1 MTEYEM
7 PQRATLVLE
16 HISADD
22 SWNLVAYLVRDSG
35 ERERVTLR
43 RCASR
48 AEAADALKARWDELT
63 KR

>member
-16 HISADD
+16 HLSADD
-22 SWNLVAYLVRDSG
+22 NWSLVAYLVRDNG
-35 ERERVTLR
+35 QRDRVTLR

-48 AEAADALKARWDELT
+48 AEAASS
-63 KR
+63 

>member
-1 MTEYEM
+1 MTEYEI

-22 SWNLVAYLVRDSG
+22 NWCLVAYLVRDNG
-35 ERERVTLR
+35 QRERVTLR

-48 AEAADALKARWDELT
+48 AEAAEALKVKWDELT

>member
-1 MTEYEM
+1 MNEYEM

-16 HISADD
+16 HTSADD

-35 ERERVTLR
+35 QRERVTLR
-43 RCASR
+43 RCDSR
-48 AEAADALKARWDELT
+48 AEAAEALKAQWDELT

>member
-1 MTEYEM
+1 MTEHEM

-16 HISADD
+16 HLSADD
-22 SWNLVAYLVRDSG
+22 NWSLVAYLVRDNG
-35 ERERVTLR
+35 QRERVTLR

-48 AEAADALKARWDELT
+48 AEAAGALKAQWDELT

>member
-16 HISADD
+16 HLSDDD

-48 AEAADALKARWDELT
+48 GEAAEALKAQWDELT

>member
-16 HISADD
+16 HLSDD
-22 SWNLVAYLVRDSG
+22 DVWNLVAYLVRDNG
-35 ERERVTLR
+35 HRKRVTLR

-48 AEAADALKARWDELT
+48 AEAAEALKAQWDDMT
-63 KR
+63 RR